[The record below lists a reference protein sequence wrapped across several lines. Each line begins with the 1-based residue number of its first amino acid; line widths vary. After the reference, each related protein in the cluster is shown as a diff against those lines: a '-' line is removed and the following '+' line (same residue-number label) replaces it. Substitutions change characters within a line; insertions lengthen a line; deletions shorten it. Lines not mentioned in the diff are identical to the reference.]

1 MADTQR
7 SGDLVESDDG
17 LGAVEV
23 PPRRRR
29 RGLRITLLLLASL
42 IVLLGAVVVGVFVYV
57 NHELGSIPRVPVKF
71 LVNDSPSD
79 GMTILLT
86 DTDTDAG
93 LGAVNSA
100 QQTAAKSGM
109 ILLLH
114 IDAGNRA
121 AAVVSIPPGTVVSV
135 PGHGKMQI
143 EDVDAVGGPS
153 LLVETVHDLTGV
165 PINHFAQIDFVHVA
179 VLVDA
184 LGGVSIRLPSA
195 TESFGHLFGAGV
207 NQIGGIEALEYT
219 GDPALTEAGRVL
231 RQEYLTRVILDKVG
245 SEHLLVNPLK
255 VNGVLKALVSML
267 TVDSNFSNSQ
277 VESLAT
283 QLGGLAGPAS
293 TFVTAPTQVTTGSEV
308 LEPAPSD
315 ALWSAVKNGTIAAFA
330 KKYPSTVTATAP

>member
-23 PPRRRR
+23 PPKRRR
-29 RGLRITLLLLASL
+29 RGLRITLLSLASV
-42 IVLLGAVVVGVFVYV
+42 IVLLGVAAAGLFLYI
-57 NHELGSIPRVPVKF
+57 NHELGSIPRVQVRYLVK
-71 LVNDSPSD
+71 DSPSD

-86 DTDTDAG
+86 DTDDGPA
-93 LGAVNSA
+93 AVNSGKQA
-100 QQTAAKSGM
+100 AAKSGM

-114 IDAGNRA
+114 IDAANRA
-121 AAVVSIPPGTVVSV
+121 VGAVSIPPGTVVNV

-143 EDVDAVGGPS
+143 DDVDAIAGPS

-165 PINHFAQIDFVHVA
+165 PVNHFARIDFVHVA

-195 TESFGHLFGAGV
+195 TESFGHLFRAGV

-219 GDPALTEAGRVL
+219 GDPTLTEAGREL

-245 SEHLLVNPLK
+245 SEHLLIDPLK
-255 VNGVLKALVSML
+255 VNGVLHALVSML

-283 QLGGLAGPAS
+283 QLGRLAGSAS
-293 TFVTAPTQVTTGSEV
+293 TFITAPTQVADGSEV
-308 LEPAPSD
+308 LEPAPSA

-330 KKYPSTVTATAP
+330 EKYPGSVTPTAP

>member
-7 SGDLVESDDG
+7 SGALVQSDDG
-17 LGAVEV
+17 LGAGEF
-23 PPRRRR
+23 PPKRRR
-29 RGLRITLLLLASL
+29 RGLRITLVSLAAV
-42 IVLLGAVVVGVFVYV
+42 IVLLGAAAAGTFVYV
-57 NHELGSIPRVPVKF
+57 NNIVGSIPRIPVKF
-71 LVNDSPSD
+71 LVKDSPSD

-86 DTDTDAG
+86 DADDGIA
-93 LGAVNSA
+93 AVNSLN
-100 QQTAAKSGM
+100 QPAAKSGM

-121 AAVVSIPPGTVVSV
+121 AGVVSIPAGTVVNV
-135 PGHGKMQI
+135 PGHGKMRI
-143 EDVDAVGGPS
+143 EDVDAIGGPS

-165 PINHFAQIDFVHVA
+165 PINHFARIDFVHVA

-184 LGGVSIRLPSA
+184 LGGVSITLPTA
-195 TESFGHLFGAGV
+195 TESFGHLFRAGV

-219 GDPALTEAGRVL
+219 GDPALTVAGQEL

-255 VNGVLKALVSML
+255 VNGVLRALVSML

-283 QLGGLAGPAS
+283 QLGSLAGSSS
-293 TFVTAPTQVTTGSEV
+293 TFITAPTRVANGSEV
-308 LEPAPSD
+308 LEPAQSA
-315 ALWSAVKNGTIAAFA
+315 ALWSAVKNGTVAAFA
-330 KKYPSTVTATAP
+330 EKYPSSVTPTAP

>member
-17 LGAVEV
+17 LGEV
-23 PPRRRR
+23 PPKRRR
-29 RGLRITLLLLASL
+29 RGLRITLLSLASA
-42 IVLLGAVVVGVFVYV
+42 IVLLGVAAAGLFLYV
-57 NHELGSIPRVPVKF
+57 NDMVGSIPRVPVRF
-71 LVNDSPSD
+71 LVKDGPSD

-86 DTDTDAG
+86 DADYGSA
-93 LGAVNSA
+93 AVNSVK
-100 QQTAAKSGM
+100 QPPAKSGM

-114 IDAGNRA
+114 IDADNRA
-121 AAVVSIPPGTVVSV
+121 AGVVSIPAGTVVTV
-135 PGHGKMQI
+135 PGRGRMRI

-165 PINHFAQIDFVHVA
+165 PINHFARIDFVHVA

-195 TESFGHLFGAGV
+195 TESFGHLFRAGV

-245 SEHLLVNPLK
+245 SEHLLINPLK
-255 VNGVLKALVSML
+255 VNGVLHALVSML

-277 VESLAT
+277 VENLAT
-283 QLGGLAGPAS
+283 QLGSVAGPAS
-293 TFVTAPTQVTTGSEV
+293 TFVTAPTQVTNGSDV
-308 LEPAPSD
+308 LEPAPSA
-315 ALWSAVKNGTIAAFA
+315 ALWSAVRNGTLAAFA
-330 KKYPSTVTATAP
+330 EKYPSSVTASAP

>member
-29 RGLRITLLLLASL
+29 RGLRITLLSLASV
-42 IVLLGAVVVGVFVYV
+42 IVLLGVAVAGVFVYI
-57 NHELGSIPRVPVKF
+57 NHELGSIARVPVRY
-71 LVNDSPSD
+71 LVKNTPSD

-86 DTDTDAG
+86 DTDDGPAAAG
-93 LGAVNSA
+93 SG
-100 QQTAAKSGM
+100 QQAADKSGM

-114 IDAGNRA
+114 IDVGNKGAGA
-121 AAVVSIPPGTVVSV
+121 VSIPPGTLVNV

-143 EDVDAVGGPS
+143 DDVDAVGGPS

-165 PINHFAQIDFVHVA
+165 PINHFARIDFVHVA

-184 LGGVSIRLPSA
+184 LGGVSIRLPAA
-195 TESFGHLFGAGV
+195 TESFGHVFRPGV

-219 GDPALTEAGRVL
+219 GDPTLTEAGRVL
-231 RQEYLTRVILDKVG
+231 RQQYLTRVILDKVG

-255 VNGVLKALVSML
+255 ANGVLHALVSML
-267 TVDSNFSNSQ
+267 TVDSNFNNSQ

-283 QLGGLAGPAS
+283 ELGSLAGPAS
-293 TFVTAPTQVTTGSEV
+293 TFVTAPTRVANGSEV
-308 LEPAPSD
+308 LEPAPSA
-315 ALWSAVKNGTIAAFA
+315 ALWSAVKNGTLAAFA
-330 KKYPSTVTATAP
+330 EKYPASVTPNSP

>member
-17 LGAVEV
+17 LGAGEV
-23 PPRRRR
+23 PPKRRR
-29 RGLRITLLLLASL
+29 RGLRITLLSLASV
-42 IVLLGAVVVGVFVYV
+42 IVLLGAAAAGIFVYINNEV
-57 NHELGSIPRVPVKF
+57 GSIPRVPVKF
-71 LVNDSPSD
+71 LVKDSPSD

-86 DTDTDAG
+86 DADDGSA
-93 LGAVNSA
+93 AVNSVK
-100 QQTAAKSGM
+100 QTAARSGM

-121 AAVVSIPPGTVVSV
+121 AGVVSIPAGTVVTV
-135 PGHGKMQI
+135 PGRGKMRI
-143 EDVDAVGGPS
+143 EDVAAVGGPS

-165 PINHFAQIDFVHVA
+165 SINHFARIDFVHVS

-184 LGGVSIRLPSA
+184 LGGVSITLPSA
-195 TESFGHLFGAGV
+195 TESFGHLFRAGV

-219 GDPALTEAGRVL
+219 GDPTLTDAGREL
-231 RQEYLTRVILDKVG
+231 RQQYLTRVILDKVG
-245 SEHLLVNPLK
+245 SEHALINPLK
-255 VNGVLKALVSML
+255 MNGVLHALVSML

-293 TFVTAPTQVTTGSEV
+293 TFITAPTRVANGSEV
-308 LEPAPSD
+308 LEPAQSA
-315 ALWSAVKNGTIAAFA
+315 ALWSAVRNGTIAAFA
-330 KKYPSTVTATAP
+330 EKYPSSVTPTAP

>member
-17 LGAVEV
+17 LGAGEV
-23 PPRRRR
+23 PPKRRR
-29 RGLRITLLLLASL
+29 RGLRITLLSLASV
-42 IVLLGAVVVGVFVYV
+42 IVLLGAAAAGIFVYINNEV
-57 NHELGSIPRVPVKF
+57 GSIPRVPVKF
-71 LVNDSPSD
+71 LVKDSPSD

-86 DTDTDAG
+86 DADDGSA
-93 LGAVNSA
+93 AVNSVK
-100 QQTAAKSGM
+100 QTAARSGM

-121 AAVVSIPPGTVVSV
+121 AGVVSIPAGTVVTV
-135 PGHGKMQI
+135 PGRGKMRI
-143 EDVDAVGGPS
+143 EDVAAVGGPS

-165 PINHFAQIDFVHVA
+165 PINHFARIDFVHVS

-184 LGGVSIRLPSA
+184 LGGVSITLPSA
-195 TESFGHLFGAGV
+195 TESFGHLFRAGV

-219 GDPALTEAGRVL
+219 GDPTLTDAGREL
-231 RQEYLTRVILDKVG
+231 RQQYLTRVILDKVG
-245 SEHLLVNPLK
+245 SEHALINPLK
-255 VNGVLKALVSML
+255 MNGVLHALVSML

-293 TFVTAPTQVTTGSEV
+293 TFITAPTRVANGSEV
-308 LEPAPSD
+308 LEPAQSA
-315 ALWSAVKNGTIAAFA
+315 ALWSAVRNGTIAAFA
-330 KKYPSTVTATAP
+330 EKYPSSVTPTAP